1 MTHRSD
7 HVFTDAELGDGIG
20 ASENVPIV
28 ASVFRA
34 KHGVEGFL
42 QPSIPQRKG
51 FVARKLWAIVV
62 PVKRPSQ
69 HSTSDWWL
77 RPVGR

>member
-1 MTHRSD
+1 MTNRSN
-7 HVFTDAELGDGIG
+7 HIFTDAELGNGIG
-20 ASENVPIV
+20 AGEYVPIV
-28 ASVFRA
+28 AFLFRA

-51 FVARKLWAIVV
+51 FVARKLRAIVL